1 MASNLIIVESGCVEA
16 FTTFEGN
23 EFVLD
28 RLYSGSI
35 INFRSFFMEDYV
47 YVNYRSQKY
56 SKILELSLTKLNSIM
71 NDHESFQKKM
81 LVYQNSILKKNKKY
95 PLDYL
100 IKIPQIMRNRR
111 ISNTKFE
118 QFM

>member
-1 MASNLIIVESGCVEA
+1 
-16 FTTFEGN
+16 
-23 EFVLD
+23 
-28 RLYSGSI
+28 
-35 INFRSFFMEDYV
+35 
-47 YVNYRSQKY
+47 
-56 SKILELSLTKLNSIM
+56 M

-100 IKIPQIMRNRR
+100 LKIPQIMRNRR